1 MRLVASADSREANV
15 AGEHILVVDDEK
27 DLADL
32 VSINLEMAGYHAVS
46 AHDGVEALEMVAAGP
61 PDLLLLDV
69 MMPRL
74 DGWGVLAAL
83 QEDPAT
89 RDVPV
94 VMLTALSG
102 ERDVIRGHLS
112 GAVEYVTKPF
122 DVQGLMGTVRAA
134 LAPLD
139 ADQRED
145 RATKIRD
152 FLRRLA
158 ELETGREG
166 SPAVRFSRLEAP
178 LRRPDDPDE
187 HGAVS
192 LLSPRQRQIAGM
204 LASGWDARSI
214 AVHLGTSRS
223 NVYATRKR
231 IARHLGVG
239 PNEVAAEAA
248 RLGLTAEPEKD

>member
-1 MRLVASADSREANV
+1 M
-15 AGEHILVVDDEK
+15 AGEHILVVEDEK

-32 VSINLEMAGYHAVS
+32 VAINLEMAGYRATT
-46 AHDGVEALEMVAAGP
+46 ARDGVEGLEVVRRDP

-89 RDVPV
+89 RDLPV

-102 ERDVIRGHLS
+102 ERDIIRGHLS
-112 GAVEYVTKPF
+112 GAVEFVTKPF
-122 DVQGLMGTVRAA
+122 DLKQLMATVSDALRPVDEEQRVARA
-134 LAPLD
+134 
-139 ADQRED
+139 R
-145 RATKIRD
+145 TIRD

-166 SPAVRFSRLEAP
+166 SLAVRFSRLEAP
-178 LRRPDDPDE
+178 PRRRPQPSE
-187 HGAVS
+187 QQAVM
-192 LLSPRQRQIAGM
+192 LLSARQREIAALLG
-204 LASGWDARSI
+204 AGWDARRI
-214 AVHLGTSRS
+214 AVRLGTSRS

-231 IARHLGVG
+231 IARHLGV
-239 PNEVAAEAA
+239 PASEVAAEAG
-248 RLGLTAEPEKD
+248 RLGLIAEEQA